1 MSLVKSFTVGNAT
14 YNAAMP
20 SAIEQD
26 EILSLVGA
34 QFIVHAGNVYKNGGT
49 LSAKDITLMLTT
61 LPHPVKKR
69 ISDVLL
75 SKTFIAGQDRKV
87 DVADFTGQMMS
98 FNSLL
103 AEIFLWVYAD
113 FFDYVQNANNDA

>member
-1 MSLVKSFTVGNAT
+1 MSLVKSFTVGDTT

-49 LSAKDITLMLTT
+49 LSVKDVVLMLTT
-61 LPHPVKKR
+61 LPHVVKKR
-69 ISDVLL
+69 ISEVLL
-75 SKTFIAGQDRKV
+75 SKTFVAGQERKV
-87 DVADFTGQMMS
+87 DVADFAGHMMS
-98 FNSLL
+98 FNTLL
-103 AEIFLWVYAD
+103 AELFLWVYAD
-113 FFDYVQNANNDA
+113 FFDYVQNANKDA